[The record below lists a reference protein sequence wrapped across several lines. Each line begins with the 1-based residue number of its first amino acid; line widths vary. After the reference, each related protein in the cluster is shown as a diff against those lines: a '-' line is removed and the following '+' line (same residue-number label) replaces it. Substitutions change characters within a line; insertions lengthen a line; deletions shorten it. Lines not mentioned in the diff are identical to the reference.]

1 MKSLGCLLG
10 QKTKVEAVHLY
21 QWDTIAIASTVHEA
35 IYTIAAPVWPAQIE
49 GPSRF
54 RVTFIMSR
62 LISQSPKKPE
72 CGCIQVGFP
81 LETVNV
87 G

>member
-1 MKSLGCLLG
+1 MKSLGCFLG
-10 QKTKVEAVHLY
+10 QKTKVQAVPLY
-21 QWDTIAIASTVHEA
+21 QWDTIAIASTEHEA
-35 IYTIAAPVWPAQIE
+35 IFTIAAPVWPAEIE
-49 GPSRF
+49 GLSRF
-54 RVTFIMSR
+54 SVTFIMSR

-81 LETVNV
+81 LETVSV